1 MSTGFTPNEV
11 QAVLM
16 RDGFLCSMGC
26 GNRAQTANHRANRGF
41 GGHRGSNRIANAA
54 AICSDCNFRI
64 EYDAVAARKA
74 RELGVKISRHD
85 DPERV
90 PFYSPL
96 FGMWAHLHDD
106 GMTFDVDADEVT
118 AHLHAVAS
126 MA

>member
-1 MSTGFTPNEV
+1 MSAGFTPEQV
-11 QAVLM
+11 QAIMV
-16 RDGFLCSMGC
+16 RDGGMCAMGC
-26 GNRAQTANHRANRGF
+26 GRRADTGNHRANRGA
-41 GGHRGSNRIANAA
+41 GGYRAANRLANGC

-64 EYDAVAARKA
+64 EYDAIAARKA

-85 DPERV
+85 DPELV